1 MEKSDIL
8 ETIKGLSFHDSV
20 IYRYNEYN
28 FSSGGEI
35 GIRGEFSEEE
45 TERTGLKCWG
55 LGFRKVREKI
65 TDGDISDCDG
75 AEVIKLDIDRADGLY
90 KVDMFFQNAPDECVS
105 LQFVCENISLTRMR
119 YKGMSYRNLYGT
131 PELNA
136 ANESM
141 LYAETD
147 KYLKESETVELSDNY
162 TLESRS
168 YSDISKGCL
177 NAALF
182 KNTLKKDERDIFSWR
197 SFDGHHRPFAEF
209 IYHSNG
215 HRYYP
220 FYVDLYGICYLDID
234 TLESFCYVPEGLE
247 HDCSYPCGESFI
259 VTDIHYNKSCD
270 LVAYGGC
277 YWACPSDV
285 MIGDLSDPLCY
296 DPHLIDVHE
305 LGLDSDY
312 DDCFDFDFVR
322 WTDSAL
328 VVKDDNGKEYE
339 ISIDEIK
346 RTLNEK
352 RKSL

>member
-20 IYRYNEYN
+20 IYRYHEYD
-28 FSSGGEI
+28 FSERTDI
-35 GIRGEFSEEE
+35 GIRGEFAEEE
-45 TERTGLKCWG
+45 TERTGLKCWC
-55 LGFRKVREKI
+55 FSFNKVRERV

-75 AEVIKLDIDRADGLY
+75 AEVVKLDIDREDGLY
-90 KVDMFFQNAPDECVS
+90 RADIFLLNAPDKYVFLS
-105 LQFVCENISLTRMR
+105 FVCEGIRLTRMR
-119 YKGMSYRNLYGT
+119 YKGMSYRNLYNT
-131 PELNA
+131 PELNS

-141 LYAETD
+141 LYAEND
-147 KYLKESETVELSDNY
+147 KYSEESKTIELPDNY

-168 YSDISKGCL
+168 YSDISGGCV
-177 NAALF
+177 NAALYN
-182 KNTLKKDERDIFSWR
+182 NTLKKDGRDIFSWR

-209 IYHSNG
+209 VYHSNG

-220 FYVDLYGICYLDID
+220 FYVDLYGICYLDVD

-277 YWACPSDV
+277 YWAAPSDV
-285 MIGDLSDPLCY
+285 MIGDLSDPLCF
-296 DPHLIDVHE
+296 DPHLIGVHE
-305 LGLDSDY
+305 LGLDPDY
-312 DDCFDFDFVR
+312 DDCFDYDFVK

-328 VVKDDNGKEYE
+328 VVKDDNKKEYE

-346 RTLNEK
+346 RMLNEK
-352 RKSL
+352 RK